1 MVSMATHVITG
12 AGSGIGAAVAR
23 RLHARGDDLVL
34 HARDAGRAKE
44 LAARFPG
51 ARTLVGDLADPDRL
65 SWAFS
70 HQTMPERVDS
80 LLHIAGVV
88 DLGPIGDLTPKT
100 WHHQLN
106 VNLVSPAEL
115 TRHLLPQLRVSQG
128 HVVFVNS
135 GAGLAAHAE
144 WGAYA
149 ASKHGLKA
157 LADSLRHEE
166 HGNGVRVTSVYP
178 GRTASPMQAKV
189 HSQEGKEY
197 DPSRWIDPESVA
209 TAILTAIDLPRDA
222 EINDLT
228 VRPGRQT

>member
-1 MVSMATHVITG
+1 MATHVITG
-12 AGSGIGAAVAR
+12 AGSGIGAAVAH

-44 LAARFPG
+44 LAAEFPG
-51 ARTLVGDLADPDRL
+51 ARTLVGDLSDPDRL

-70 HQTMPERVDS
+70 HQTLPDQVDS

-88 DLGPIGDLTPKT
+88 DLGRVGELTPKS
-100 WHHQLN
+100 WRHQLN
-106 VNLVSPAEL
+106 VNLIAPAEL
-115 TRHLLPQLRVSQG
+115 TRHFLPQLRTSRG

-135 GAGLAAHAE
+135 GAGLNAHAE
-144 WGAYA
+144 WSAYA

-166 HGNGVRVTSVYP
+166 HGNGIRVTSVYP

-189 HSQEGKEY
+189 HQQEGRTY
-197 DPSRWIDPESVA
+197 DPSQWTAPESVA
-209 TAILTAIDLPRDA
+209 TTILMCLDLPRDA
-222 EINDLT
+222 EVNDLT
-228 VRPGRQT
+228 VRPGA

>member
-1 MVSMATHVITG
+1 MPTHLITG

-23 RLHARGDDLVL
+23 RLRDRGDDLVL
-34 HARDAGRAKE
+34 LARDAGRAKE
-44 LAARFPG
+44 LAALHPG
-51 ARTLVGDLADPDRL
+51 ARTLVGDLGNPDRL
-65 SWAFS
+65 SWAFG
-70 HQTMPERVDS
+70 QQPMPERLDS

-88 DLGPIGDLTPKT
+88 ELGTVGDLTPKA
-100 WHHQLN
+100 WHFQLN
-106 VNLVSPAEL
+106 ANLIAPAEL
-115 TRHLLPQLRVSQG
+115 TRLMLPQLRVARG

-135 GAGLAAHAE
+135 GAGLAAHAQ

-189 HSQEGKEY
+189 HQQEGKEY
-197 DPSRWIDPESVA
+197 DAGRWIDPESVA
-209 TAILTAIDLPRDA
+209 TTLVMAIDLPRDA
-222 EINDLT
+222 EVNDLT
-228 VRPGRQT
+228 VRPGV

>member
-1 MVSMATHVITG
+1 MPTHLITG

-23 RLHARGDDLVL
+23 RLLERGDELVL
-34 HARDAGRAKE
+34 LARDAGRAKE
-44 LAARFPG
+44 LAALHPG
-51 ARTLVGDLADPDRL
+51 ARTLVGDLGNPDRL
-65 SWAFS
+65 SWAFG
-70 HQTMPERVDS
+70 HQAMPERLDS
-80 LLHIAGVV
+80 LLHVAGVV
-88 DLGPIGDLTPKT
+88 ELGKIGDLTPKA

-106 VNLVSPAEL
+106 TNLVSPAEL
-115 TRHLLPQLRVSQG
+115 TRLMLPQLRVAQG
-128 HVVFVNS
+128 HVVLVNS

-189 HSQEGKEY
+189 HQQEGKEY
-197 DPSRWIDPESVA
+197 DASRWIDPESVA
-209 TAILTAIDLPRDA
+209 TTILLALDLPRDA

-228 VRPGRQT
+228 VRPGR

>member
-1 MVSMATHVITG
+1 MTTHLITG
-12 AGSGIGAAVAR
+12 AGSGIGAAVTR
-23 RLHARGDDLVL
+23 RLHGRGDDVVLV
-34 HARDAGRAKE
+34 ARDAGRAKE
-44 LAARFPG
+44 FEARYPG
-51 ARTLVGDLADPDRL
+51 AGTLVADLANPDRI
-65 SWAFS
+65 SWALGQQS
-70 HQTMPERVDS
+70 MPEVVDS

-88 DLGPIGDLTPKT
+88 DLAPVGDLRPKT
-100 WHHQLN
+100 WHEQLN
-106 VNLVSPAEL
+106 VNLVAPAEL
-115 TRHLLPQLRVSQG
+115 TRLFLPQLRAVQG

-144 WGAYA
+144 WAAYA

-166 HGNGVRVTSVYP
+166 HAAGVRVTSVYP

-189 HSQEGKEY
+189 HWQEGKEY

-209 TAILTAIDLPRDA
+209 TAILTALDLPRDA

-228 VRPGRQT
+228 VRPGR